1 MNYPMYGNNQYYM
14 QDLQQMRDRIDQ
26 QMRQIQQPMQQQ
38 PTAINQ
44 TFQLAPNQTNAE
56 LDAKYAKDIEEVKNT
71 LTLKS
76 TLFTDKDMKTLWT
89 KNASGEIKTYTLT
102 EVIEIDP
109 KDKEIAEKNKEID
122 ELKQQMEQMKLM
134 VSMATTPNENKKAE
148 SKTANK
154 SK

>member
-1 MNYPMYGNNQYYM
+1 MYGNNQYYM

-26 QMRQIQQPMQQQ
+26 QMRQMQQPMQQQ

-44 TFQLAPNQTNAE
+44 TFQLAPNQTNTE
-56 LDAKYAKDIEEVKNT
+56 LDAKYAKDIEEVKGT
-71 LTLKS
+71 LTLKN
-76 TLFTDKDMKTLWT
+76 TFFADKEMKTLWV
-89 KNASGEIKTYTLT
+89 KNASGEIKTYTLA

-134 VSMATTPNENKKAE
+134 VSMATTNTETKVTENK
-148 SKTANK
+148 TTNK